1 MSIRAFCAG
10 CCILALL
17 SGPAVAATTA
27 NDDQLKR
34 CATIDDALERLACY
48 DTLTGRLPAEER
60 SQTPAAKESA
70 KGPSGASPSEQAPAQ
85 PLAESLQ
92 EGAGGPRLSFLSR
105 HWELD
110 TAAKQGTFLLRPHKQ
125 NYLLPVRYSDG
136 PNDRP
141 ASPTHL
147 PPSTAVGLDNIE
159 AKFQI
164 SLKTKVAER
173 VFDGHAD
180 LWLAYSQQSS
190 WQVYNGSISRPLR
203 ETDYEPEAML
213 VFPVSYDLLGLHG
226 RFVNVG
232 LVHQS
237 NGRSNPLSRSW
248 NRVYGQLGFEHG
260 NFALMARA
268 WYRFPESQSSD
279 DNPDIEHFLGYG
291 DVVAVYKW
299 NARNTVSLLV
309 RNNLR
314 ADNKGAIQL
323 DWSFPLYGRLKG
335 YVQFFSGYGESLID
349 YNWRQTTF
357 GVGVLLTDWM

>member
-1 MSIRAFCAG
+1 MLG
-10 CCILALL
+10 LL
-17 SGPAVAATTA
+17 WGSASAATES
-27 NDDQLKR
+27 NDDQLNH
-34 CATIDDALERLACY
+34 CAAIDDALERLACY
-48 DTLTGRLPAEER
+48 DTLTGRLNAGKR
-60 SQTPAAKESA
+60 SQKPETAGPAKSPTDAA
-70 KGPSGASPSEQAPAQ
+70 PSQHPLAQ

-92 EGAGGPRLSFLSR
+92 EGPAGADLSLLSR

-110 TAAKQGTFLLRPHKQ
+110 DAAKQGTFLLRPHKQ

-136 PNDRP
+136 PNNQP
-141 ASPTHL
+141 NSPTH
-147 PPSTAVGLDNIE
+147 PPPAAFGLDNIE
-159 AKFQI
+159 AKFQL

-173 VFDGHAD
+173 MFDGHAD

-213 VFPVSYDLLGLHG
+213 VFPVSYNLLGLQG

-232 LVHQS
+232 VLHQS

-248 NRVYGQLGFEHG
+248 NRVYGQLGFERG

-268 WYRFPESQSSD
+268 WYRFLESPTND
-279 DNPDIEHFLGYG
+279 DNPDIERFLGYG
-291 DVVAVYKW
+291 DVVAIYKW

-314 ADNKGAIQL
+314 GDNKGAVQL